1 MISSLIKELKL
12 KNYQILLGVEL
23 EFYTKLGKQA
33 FEQEGVLIKN
43 EIGEGQLEA
52 VFEADFNI
60 LQVLRK
66 VIHFRNKF
74 ARIANFNA
82 FVGVEQPPS
91 ALQFSFSLWRE
102 GENIIKSAYLEG
114 IASEDSVN
122 LRVRNNILYYLLESI
137 PLAIPYFAPTANCL
151 KRISNYDGVLKFRN
165 FPVNISCGWQN
176 NRTTAIR
183 MREGRVEHRVPSSNC
198 LILKSFNSI
207 LEAILKGVEEEKE
220 LQVPILYSNAFEEE
234 TIKQFNLKPLI

>member
-1 MISSLIKELKL
+1 MIHSKLEALKQ

-23 EFYTKLGKQA
+23 EFYSALGKEV
-33 FEQEGVLIKN
+33 FMQEGVLIKS

-52 VFEADFNI
+52 VFEHDFNI

-74 ARIANFNA
+74 AGIANFNA

-91 ALQFSFSLWRE
+91 AMQFSFSLWQE
-102 GENIIKSAYLEG
+102 GENCLKF
-114 IASEDSVN
+114 VK
-122 LRVRNNILYYLLESI
+122 LRDNILYYLLELM
-137 PLAIPYFAPTANCL
+137 PFAMPYFAPTTNCL
-151 KRISNYDGVLKFRN
+151 KRLSNHEGVLKFRN

-183 MREGRVEHRVPSSNC
+183 VCEERVEHRVPSSNC

-207 LEAILKGVEEEKE
+207 LGAILKGVEEGKE